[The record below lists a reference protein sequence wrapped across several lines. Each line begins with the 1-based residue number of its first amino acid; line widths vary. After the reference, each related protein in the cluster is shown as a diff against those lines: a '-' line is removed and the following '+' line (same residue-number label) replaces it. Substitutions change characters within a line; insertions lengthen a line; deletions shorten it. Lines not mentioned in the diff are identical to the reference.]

1 MSIPASTRRRMAS
14 SLADGRGAP
23 GSAILDILSSRPVI
37 VMPTEHSILAR
48 SGMSLVT
55 RSDLVRMAASL
66 PWEARTSRH
75 CLVSRNLDSAY
86 W

>member
-1 MSIPASTRRRMAS
+1 MAS

-37 VMPTEHSILAR
+37 VMPTEHSMLAR
-48 SGMSLVT
+48 SGMSLMT
-55 RSDLVRMAASL
+55 RSDLVTMAASL